1 MITSFLIG
9 LVLGLVAG
17 LLVMR
22 KHRAKLE
29 SAESKGKELLA
40 ALKSDK

>member
-1 MITSFLIG
+1 MILAILSFIAGLIT
-9 LVLGLVAG
+9 G
-17 LLVMR
+17 LLVSR